1 MEGLQKETMEKF
13 STEYF
18 RKLAGD
24 LKFDLSDE
32 EIESLKKDFI
42 AVEKQVE
49 LFETVDTEGVE
60 PMVYPFE
67 TPTVF
72 LREDIEADQLDQ
84 SAALK
89 NAPDVRMGH
98 IHVPKVV
105 K

>member
-1 MEGLQKETMEKF
+1 MEKF

-18 RKLAGD
+18 HKLAND

-32 EIESLKKDFI
+32 EIEELKKDFV
-42 AVEKQVE
+42 AVEKQVS
-49 LFETVDTEGVE
+49 LFEKVDTQGVE

-72 LREDIEADQLDQ
+72 LREDVVSDVLTQEE
-84 SAALK
+84 ALK
-89 NAPDVRMGH
+89 NVIDARMGH
-98 IHVPKVV
+98 VHVPKVV

>member
-1 MEGLQKETMEKF
+1 MEKF
-13 STEYF
+13 SSEYF

-32 EIESLKKDFI
+32 EIESLKKDFA

-49 LFETVDTEGVE
+49 LFESIDTEGVE
-60 PMVYPFE
+60 PMIYPFE

-72 LREDIEADQLDQ
+72 LREDEITDVLTQED
-84 SAALK
+84 ALK
-89 NAPDVRMGH
+89 NAADVRMGH
-98 IHVPKVV
+98 VHVPKVV

>member
-1 MEGLQKETMEKF
+1 MEKF

-18 RKLAGD
+18 HKLAND

-32 EIESLKKDFI
+32 EIEELKKDFV
-42 AVEKQVE
+42 AVEEQVS
-49 LFETVDTEGVE
+49 LFEKVDTQGIE

-67 TPTVF
+67 APTSF
-72 LREDIEADQLDQ
+72 LREDVECEVLSQEDV
-84 SAALK
+84 LK
-89 NAPDVRMGH
+89 NVKDARMGH

>member
-1 MEGLQKETMEKF
+1 MEKF

-18 RKLAGD
+18 RKLAND
-24 LKFDLSDE
+24 LRFDLSDQ
-32 EIESLKKDFI
+32 EIADLQKDFI

-49 LFETVDTEGVE
+49 LFDAVDTSGVE

-72 LREDIEADQLDQ
+72 MREDVAEHVLDQ
-84 SAALK
+84 KDALANAA
-89 NAPDVRMGH
+89 DVRMGH
-98 IHVPKVV
+98 VHVPKVV

>member
-1 MEGLQKETMEKF
+1 MEKF

-18 RKLAGD
+18 RKLASD

-42 AVEKQVE
+42 EVEKQVE
-49 LFETVDTEGVE
+49 LFDKIDTDGVE
-60 PMVYPFE
+60 PMAYPFE

-72 LREDIEADQLDQ
+72 MREDVISDVLDQ
-84 SAALK
+84 EDALK
-89 NAPDVRMGH
+89 NSADVRMGH

>member
-1 MEGLQKETMEKF
+1 MENF

-18 RKLAGD
+18 EKLAHD
-24 LKFDLSDE
+24 LMFDLSPE
-32 EIESLKKDFI
+32 EVEALKKDFE

-49 LFETVDTEGVE
+49 LFETINTDGVE
-60 PMVYPFE
+60 PMAYPFE

-72 LREDIEADQLDQ
+72 LREDEESMVLDQ
-84 SAALK
+84 KDALA
-89 NAPDVRMGH
+89 NARDVKMGH

>member
-1 MEGLQKETMEKF
+1 MEKF

-18 RKLAGD
+18 HKLAND

-32 EIESLKKDFI
+32 EIEELKKDFV
-42 AVEKQVE
+42 AVEKQVS
-49 LFETVDTEGVE
+49 LFEKVDTQGVE

-72 LREDIEADQLDQ
+72 LREDVVSDVLTQEE
-84 SAALK
+84 ALK
-89 NAPDVRMGH
+89 NVKDARMGH
-98 IHVPKVV
+98 VHFPKVV

>member
-1 MEGLQKETMEKF
+1 MEKF

-18 RKLAGD
+18 RKLAAD

-32 EIESLKKDFI
+32 EIEELKKDFI

-49 LFETVDTEGVE
+49 LFDTIDTDGVE

-72 LREDIEADQLDQ
+72 LREDEAADTLDQ
-84 SAALK
+84 KDALK

>member
-1 MEGLQKETMEKF
+1 MEKF

-18 RKLAGD
+18 RKLAND
-24 LKFDLSDE
+24 LRFNLSDQ
-32 EIESLKKDFI
+32 EIEELKKDFV
-42 AVEKQVE
+42 AVEQQVE
-49 LFETVDTEGVE
+49 LFDTIDTQGVE

-72 LREDIEADQLDQ
+72 LREDLEADKLSQKE
-84 SAALK
+84 ALQ

>member
-1 MEGLQKETMEKF
+1 MEKF

-18 RKLAGD
+18 HKLAND

-32 EIESLKKDFI
+32 EIEELKKDFI
-42 AVEKQVE
+42 AVEKQVS
-49 LFETVDTEGVE
+49 LFEKVDTQGVE

-72 LREDIEADQLDQ
+72 LREDVVSDVLTQEE
-84 SAALK
+84 ALK
-89 NAPDVRMGH
+89 NVKDVRMGH
-98 IHVPKVV
+98 VHVPKVV